1 VAGER
6 RGEER
11 GKGGRGKESD
21 EAPGE
26 RDRQMSG
33 EGEREGEVDEA
44 GMEMA

>member
-1 VAGER
+1 LEASVAVRERDELEVAGER

-26 RDRQMSG
+26 RD
-33 EGEREGEVDEA
+33 
-44 GMEMA
+44 